1 MCNSN
6 TRSEYFLA
14 SCIYS
19 CTQDTYYHWL
29 CLSLQ
34 FRIVTTKGVRE
45 IIKSQNSFFVLYSLF
60 PSPVVIVV
68 WYIPD
73 VCMCALGWGER
84 KRKLSFGWNYYNQK
98 VWREKWLFM
107 LLCSPENRYVKSA
120 FLGHLLA
127 LFPGTLSKLVYGFNV
142 GRKSAG
148 SLIPG
153 LITTS
158 TMQFVRCYF
167 EY

>member
-1 MCNSN
+1 MNWNLTITQMCNSN

-84 KRKLSFGWNYYNQK
+84 KRKPSFGWNYYNQK

-107 LLCSPENRYVKSA
+107 LLCSPESFKVGEQICEKCISGA
-120 FLGHLLA
+120 LA
-127 LFPGTLSKLVYGFNV
+127 CPLPRDFKQ
-142 GRKSAG
+142 AG
-148 SLIPG
+148 LWI
-153 LITTS
+153 
-158 TMQFVRCYF
+158 
-167 EY
+167 

>member
-1 MCNSN
+1 M
-6 TRSEYFLA
+6 Y
-14 SCIYS
+14 
-19 CTQDTYYHWL
+19 
-29 CLSLQ
+29 
-34 FRIVTTKGVRE
+34 
-45 IIKSQNSFFVLYSLF
+45 
-60 PSPVVIVV
+60 
-68 WYIPD
+68 
-73 VCMCALGWGER
+73 VCVHWGEGKEKENLLLVGTTTI
-84 KRKLSFGWNYYNQK
+84 KRFGEKNGSLCYYVAQSLL
-98 VWREKWLFM
+98 KW
-107 LLCSPENRYVKSA
+107 ENRYVKSA